1 MSLKTNYKNAIPPA
15 EGRHWQMNQNS
26 DGTVCMTD
34 KTQYLQ
40 QGDVFGAA
48 DVNAIT
54 DAVNS
59 CTSRAAGCEAS
70 INSLNQSVSGI
81 SSRMAQEVTTHGASV
96 YFFVLPSGFTNTN
109 CAVVAA
115 YSGGFQYP
123 FYASAGTSGENIM
136 WVSSALSNGLSF
148 DKIVVQRFA

>member
-15 EGRHWQMNQNS
+15 EGRHWQMSQNS

-59 CTSRAAGCEAS
+59 CTSRVGTCEGNISSCAGRVTSCETS
-70 INSLNQSVSGI
+70 INSLNKSVSSI

-96 YFFVLPSGFTNTN
+96 YFFVLPSK
-109 CAVVAA
+109 
-115 YSGGFQYP
+115 YD
-123 FYASAGTSGENIM
+123 
-136 WVSSALSNGLSF
+136 LL
-148 DKIVVQRFA
+148 